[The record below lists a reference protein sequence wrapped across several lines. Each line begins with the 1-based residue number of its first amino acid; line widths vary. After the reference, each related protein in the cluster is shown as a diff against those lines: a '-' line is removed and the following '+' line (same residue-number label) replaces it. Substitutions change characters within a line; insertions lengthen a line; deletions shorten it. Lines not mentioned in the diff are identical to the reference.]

1 MSGKLRKD
9 ARRDRILA
17 ALRISP
23 HVRIADLAET
33 FEVTTETIRRD
44 LDALSALGLVS
55 RAHGGA
61 SARPMGVQ
69 PSHHERGSEYVEER
83 GMIGAAAAALVAPGE
98 VVMIDAGSTT
108 LQLARH
114 LNNGDLSND
123 SLGLTVVTNCHPVA
137 AALGKRQVRIV
148 VCPGEFDEREAG
160 VFGTD
165 TVDFLRRFHA
175 NKAFIGASGIA
186 ADGFCDVNRGAAW
199 VKRTMLERAEET
211 WLLADHSKFGRR
223 LLEIVASLDALTGIV
238 VDRPPSGVLA
248 TALERQGV
256 RVVVAGTALSP
267 EQPATP

>member
-17 ALRISP
+17 ALQISP

-55 RAHGGA
+55 RAYGGA

-83 GMIGAAAAALVAPGE
+83 AMIGAAAASLVAAGE

-114 LNNGDLSND
+114 LGNGDRGNGD
-123 SLGLTVVTNCHPVA
+123 LGLTVVTNCHPVA
-137 AALGKRQVRIV
+137 AELGKRQLRIV
-148 VCPGEFDEREAG
+148 VCPGEFDDREAS

-175 NKAFIGASGIA
+175 NKAFIGASGLA
-186 ADGFCDVNRGAAW
+186 ADGFCDANRGAAW

-211 WLLADHSKFGRR
+211 WLLADHSKFDRR
-223 LLEIVASLDALTGIV
+223 LLEIVAPLDALTGVV
-238 VDRPPSGVLA
+238 VDQAPDGALA
-248 TALERQGV
+248 AALQRLGIKV
-256 RVVVAGTALSP
+256 MVAEAAG
-267 EQPATP
+267 QPASA